1 MRSDESLTE
10 HLTIAGI
17 VQGVGYRQW
26 FRREA
31 GRRGVA
37 GWVRNRADETV
48 EAVVSGPRAAVDDLV
63 REAMNGPM
71 GAKVDRIDRRD
82 ATEAETKAVR
92 AGEVAIL
99 PTA

>member
-1 MRSDESLTE
+1 MDQLTE
-10 HLTIAGI
+10 HLIISGI

-31 GRRGVA
+31 DRRGLS

-48 EAVVSGPRAAVDDLV
+48 EAVVSGSRAAVDDLV

-71 GAKVDRIDRRD
+71 GAKVDRIDRR
-82 ATEAETKAVR
+82 EANEDETRVVR
-92 AGEVAIL
+92 AGEMAIL
-99 PTA
+99 PTL

>member
-1 MRSDESLTE
+1 MGDVSE

-31 GRRGVA
+31 EMRGVA
-37 GWVRNRADETV
+37 GWVRNCADETV

-71 GAKVDRIDRRD
+71 GAKVDRIDRR
-82 ATEAETKAVR
+82 EAAEVETKAVR
-92 AGEVAIL
+92 AGEMAIL
-99 PTA
+99 PTG

>member
-1 MRSDESLTE
+1 MGELTE
-10 HLTIAGI
+10 HLVISGI

-31 GRRGVA
+31 DRRGVA

-48 EAVVSGPRAAVDDLV
+48 EAVVTGPRAAVDDLV
-63 REAMNGPM
+63 REAMNGPL
-71 GAKVDRIDRRD
+71 GAKVDRIDRRE

-92 AGEVAIL
+92 AGEMAIL
-99 PTA
+99 STQ

>member
-1 MRSDESLTE
+1 VGELTE
-10 HLTIAGI
+10 HLVISGI

-31 GRRGVA
+31 EERGVS

-48 EAVVSGPRAAVDDLV
+48 EAVVTGPRAAVDDLV
-63 REAMNGPM
+63 REAMNGPL
-71 GAKVDRIDRRD
+71 GAKVDRIDRRE

-92 AGEVAIL
+92 AGEMAIL
-99 PTA
+99 STQ

>member
-1 MRSDESLTE
+1 MGDVAE
-10 HLTIAGI
+10 HLIVTGI

-31 GRRGVA
+31 DRRGIA

-71 GAKVDRIDRRD
+71 GAKVDRIDRRE
-82 ATEAETKAVR
+82 AAEAETKAVR
-92 AGEVAIL
+92 AGEMAIL
-99 PTA
+99 STV